1 APSTNDLSI
10 VTPTAS
16 TTSAT
21 NEPIPGYKLVK
32 RIGAGGY
39 GEVWRAEAPGQLVKA
54 IKFVYGLLDED
65 RAARELKAL
74 NRIKGVRHP
83 FLLSLERIEVVQ
95 GQLLIVTELAD
106 GSLKDKF
113 EEFRKTNV
121 PGIPREELLQCMRD
135 TADALDYMSG
145 QHSLQHLDVKP

>member
-1 APSTNDLSI
+1 QIISGTTLPKPLISHPPLRLASLRRWRTAFPNTLDTAAAA
-10 VTPTAS
+10 TPTAS
-16 TTSAT
+16 TTTTS

-83 FLLSLERIEVVQ
+83 FLLSLERIEVVD
-95 GQLLIVTELAD
+95 GQLLIVTELA
-106 GSLKDKF
+106 
-113 EEFRKTNV
+113 
-121 PGIPREELLQCMRD
+121 
-135 TADALDYMSG
+135 
-145 QHSLQHLDVKP
+145 